1 MAKPFAERLEN
12 LPVPVLPTF
21 VGALTLSNVFENL
34 GFPWVRH
41 ITTWAATIILLIYIM
56 KMVKYPKT
64 VKGEYSKTVLSS
76 LYAGFTMI
84 MMILG
89 AYYIQFNQ
97 VIGKGLWSLALF
109 LHTIHLIIFT
119 YRHVIKEF
127 NWDTFVPSWFV
138 SYNGIMV
145 SVVTCGAMNEP
156 VITKI
161 VTYYGI
167 AIYLLM
173 LPLMVYRLKSIEIK
187 PPVYHT
193 QAILLAPVSLCVV
206 SYLTAIEN
214 PNIFLLGFLYI
225 ALLFTLAF
233 IIYKIPQFFS
243 MDFSPAYAG
252 MTFPM
257 AIGIVASTK
266 MSAYLG
272 NLGYQQMSEV
282 VKQISGI
289 QIYLTTTIIG
299 YVLIRFSMMAFGD
312 KLKAPNQ

>member
-1 MAKPFAERLEN
+1 MAKPFAERLKN

-41 ITTWAATIILLIYIM
+41 ITTWTATIILFIYMM
-56 KMVKYPKT
+56 KMIKYPKT

-89 AYYIQFNQ
+89 AYYIQFHQ
-97 VIGKGLWSLALF
+97 ILGKGLWSLGLGI
-109 LHTIHLIIFT
+109 HTIHLIIFT
-119 YRHVIKEF
+119 YRHVIKNF
-127 NWDTFVPSWFV
+127 NWDTFVPSWSV

-145 SVVTCGAMNEP
+145 SVVTSGPMNEP
-156 VITKI
+156 FITKI

-167 AIYLLM
+167 GVYLLILPFM
-173 LPLMVYRLKSIEIK
+173 LYRLKNIEIK

-206 SYLTAIEN
+206 SYLTAVAN
-214 PNIFLLGFLYI
+214 PNLYLISFLYI
-225 ALLFTLAF
+225 ALLASLAF
-233 IIYKIPQFFS
+233 IIYKIPKFFS
-243 MDFSPAYAG
+243 MDFTPAYAG

-257 AIGIVASTK
+257 AIGIVASSK

-272 NLGYQQMSEV
+272 DLGYEQIAGM
-282 VKQISGI
+282 VKQVSGI
-289 QIYLTTTIIG
+289 QIYLTTAIIG
-299 YVLIRFSMMAFGD
+299 YVLIRFSIMAIGEV
-312 KLKAPNQ
+312 